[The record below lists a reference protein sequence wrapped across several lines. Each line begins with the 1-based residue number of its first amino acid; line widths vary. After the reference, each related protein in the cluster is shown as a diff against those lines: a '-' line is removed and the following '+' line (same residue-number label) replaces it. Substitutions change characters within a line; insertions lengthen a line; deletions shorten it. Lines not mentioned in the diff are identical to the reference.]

1 MARRLMV
8 FMAVLFVFPFHAFS
22 QQGAAG
28 AGNLREYVGLINQ
41 TYHPGI
47 VAWYEKQRVEY
58 QKQGETEVVRKIDIL
73 LSGGFGSGF
82 VYSDAQG
89 NQYVITNNHVITQS
103 YTISI
108 SFEQQD
114 GTKKKYDLRLIA
126 SDEDMD
132 LAILDFPNGEKPV
145 SRGLVLLN
153 RPVQEGEDVFT
164 AGFPALGITPVWQFG
179 RGMVSNAF
187 ARFPKSVVDET
198 LMGPFIQHTAQMDAG
213 SSGGPLLVPQT
224 GAPSGYA
231 VAGINTL
238 GAIWRQSANYS
249 IPVSTTQTFIDNALN
264 PKPDTFRS
272 ALNTRLEKFTEGL
285 KVNRAL
291 YPHISEY
298 LSTAVVGENAEY
310 ALKEMVDKGDI
321 AARRN
326 LREMINSNPAS
337 GMSIA
342 VAWTIENSIRSG
354 TGALRASIK
363 EVTGEGEEYTVV
375 FTINN
380 KDVSS
385 VWVREYGN
393 WRIRSFGKVAI
404 GDQDALARRQA
415 RGDAEEKLHIG
426 NTIHLEAG
434 FATLFDKAPAAIYFA
449 VDFPSVGNSLFGLK
463 AYIVDADLLSIGGYI
478 GFRIPIPAGTFGF
491 MPYFKFGFDY
501 QHDKEFEDFKKVDS
515 FGAGIPIS
523 VMAQAGLKVTTSYV
537 PGLFIGAG
545 FQYNII
551 NMNSIGFF
559 EDRNYYKN
567 PIKMGLSFTAGYAF

>member
-1 MARRLMV
+1 MSRRLMV
-8 FMAVLFVFPFHAFS
+8 LAALLFVFPFHAFC
-22 QQGAAG
+22 QQAAAG
-28 AGNLREYVGLINQ
+28 AGSLRDYVGLITQ

-58 QKQGETEVVRKIDIL
+58 EKQGETDVVRKIDIL

-82 VYSDAQG
+82 IYSDASG
-89 NQYVITNNHVITQS
+89 KQYVITNNHVITQS

-114 GTKKKYDLRLIA
+114 GTKKKYDLRLVA
-126 SDEDMD
+126 SDEDVD
-132 LAILDFPNGEKPV
+132 LAILDFPNDEKPV
-145 SRGLVLLN
+145 SRGLVFLN
-153 RPVQEGEDVFT
+153 RSVQEGEDVFT

-187 ARFPKSVVDET
+187 ARFPKSLTDET

-213 SSGGPLLVPQT
+213 SSGGPLLAAQT
-224 GAPSGYA
+224 GSPSGYA

-238 GAIWRQSANYS
+238 GAIWRQAANYS
-249 IPVSTTQTFIDNALN
+249 IPAGTAQTFIENALN

-285 KVNRAL
+285 QVNRAV

-310 ALKEMVDKGDI
+310 ALKEMVEKGDI

-342 VAWTIENSIRSG
+342 VAWTIENSIRTPG
-354 TGALRASIK
+354 GGALRASIK

-415 RGDAEEKLHIG
+415 RGDAEGKLKMEGFQI
-426 NTIHLEAG
+426 EAG
-434 FATLFDKAPAAIYFA
+434 YATLFEKAPAAVYL
-449 VDFPSVGNSLFGLK
+449 SLDISSIGSTLIGLK
-463 AYIVDADLLSIGGYI
+463 VYFVDPDLFAIGGYV
-478 GFRIPIPAGTFGF
+478 GLRVPIPAGPVGF
-491 MPYFKFGFDY
+491 MPYARFGFDY
-501 QHDKEFEDFKKVDS
+501 QHDKEYMARGKLGFPVY
-515 FGAGIPIS
+515 

-537 PGLFIGAG
+537 PGLFIGTG
-545 FQYNII
+545 FQYT
-551 NMNSIGFF
+551 FF
-559 EDRNYYKN
+559 GLNDYNN
-567 PIKMGLSFTAGYAF
+567 PIRMGLNFTAGYTF